1 MADTEHRFK
10 YVFIPADESIPV
22 EEREGIAVG
31 SAGGDV
37 LVDLLRPHF
46 LRGGSLVD
54 ADAARKEAERHL
66 GPEQAA
72 RLSPDRLVA
81 ATESGSTETF
91 ALVHPASTNGY
102 RGVYLYT
109 DECGK
114 LKSLPENPRAL
125 ELAQRCGID
134 VRHPFHG
141 DAFVGAVKTSPP
153 PMRNVSFTEH
163 ELDPGAPWMLVAPAE
178 NAVYA
183 ETFREFMSAVEGKA
197 TREELEH
204 RRESRETEE
213 TDPGRRSR
221 QTSEGEEIPPHG
233 LRLRDGV
240 ATYHASLASVVG
252 APVSVENSCAAGGVG
267 VVATRRITRG
277 EAIWSEAPL
286 VSIQSPANVDE
297 ALCCGWCHRAVGDID
312 ASLSLACGAID
323 GDAARGNGTE
333 RASPPWIAVRSLGP
347 SLAALGEAEGT
358 PPIVRCKRWRSRG
371 CKEVY
376 CGDECARDHALAGH
390 DVLCCSDA
398 PFSSDGGVREEA
410 AGGGGGDEAERAAAS
425 AAGALREFFSGN
437 DNLHMI
443 ARVVGA
449 MSSAVAGGRTWDD
462 ATLKFRAFV
471 GIPWWETSGSTGAE
485 KRLAKRAMR
494 LMTESAHAA
503 ELNVAREA
511 DAAAEAGD
519 EDAFRLAVEVRNVLH
534 RFPDVLSRLGL
545 DGVGHLLGVCDMNQL
560 SMTIDGP
567 MRNVCRKLLRVDE
580 YEGADAAKPALDVL
594 LPIALRVQAKR
605 DAEDAAAGK
614 PRWGGDDRYEGDE
627 DEEEE
632 EDGMEGEVR
641 LDETADAEDL
651 FDASRRLFGGFK
663 GQALF
668 SLLCLV
674 NHSCEPSTAAR
685 FSSWKGRAMVRL
697 EALRD
702 IECGEELTM
711 SYIDESETLEERT
724 SALASYG
731 FACRCNKC
739 VGEGANANDVSDPD
753 VDDNSDVD

>member
-1 MADTEHRFK
+1 M
-10 YVFIPADESIPV
+10 
-22 EEREGIAVG
+22 
-31 SAGGDV
+31 
-37 LVDLLRPHF
+37 
-46 LRGGSLVD
+46 
-54 ADAARKEAERHL
+54 
-66 GPEQAA
+66 
-72 RLSPDRLVA
+72 
-81 ATESGSTETF
+81 
-91 ALVHPASTNGY
+91 
-102 RGVYLYT
+102 
-109 DECGK
+109 
-114 LKSLPENPRAL
+114 
-125 ELAQRCGID
+125 
-134 VRHPFHG
+134 
-141 DAFVGAVKTSPP
+141 
-153 PMRNVSFTEH
+153 
-163 ELDPGAPWMLVAPAE
+163 
-178 NAVYA
+178 
-183 ETFREFMSAVEGKA
+183 
-197 TREELEH
+197 
-204 RRESRETEE
+204 
-213 TDPGRRSR
+213 
-221 QTSEGEEIPPHG
+221 
-233 LRLRDGV
+233 
-240 ATYHASLASVVG
+240 
-252 APVSVENSCAAGGVG
+252 
-267 VVATRRITRG
+267 
-277 EAIWSEAPL
+277 
-286 VSIQSPANVDE
+286 
-297 ALCCGWCHRAVGDID
+297 
-312 ASLSLACGAID
+312 
-323 GDAARGNGTE
+323 
-333 RASPPWIAVRSLGP
+333 
-347 SLAALGEAEGT
+347 
-358 PPIVRCKRWRSRG
+358 
-371 CKEVY
+371 Y
-376 CGDECARDHALAGH
+376 CGDECARYHALAGH
-390 DVLCCSDA
+390 DVLCCSDS
-398 PFSSDGGVREEA
+398 PLSSDGDVREEEA
-410 AGGGGGDEAERAAAS
+410 SGGGGGDEAERAASSSAS
-425 AAGALREFFSGN
+425 ALREFFSGN

-449 MSSAVAGGRTWDD
+449 MASAVASGQTWDE
-462 ATLKFRAFV
+462 ATLRFRAFV

-485 KRLAKRAMR
+485 KRLAKRSMR

-519 EDAFRLAVEVRNVLH
+519 EDAFRLARDVRNVLH
-534 RFPDVLSRLGL
+534 SFPDVLSRLGL

-594 LPIALRVQAKR
+594 LPIALRVQVKR

-627 DEEEE
+627 EEEEE

-641 LDETADAEDL
+641 LDETADAENL